1 MAQNAGTANREDVK
15 QLMNE
20 VDRLAEK
27 ARALLARAEEQE
39 NKEAVAEIEIA
50 LKWISEAKR
59 LIADGNYD
67 DASNTF
73 RVKFGIEGNGYAVV
87 KNQNSSGRCWQYVQ
101 SIPTRFADRNQRPR
115 LVV

>member
-39 NKEAVAEIEIA
+39 NKEAVAYPQFFFLLLE
-50 LKWISEAKR
+50 R
-59 LIADGNYD
+59 GQ
-67 DASNTF
+67 T
-73 RVKFGIEGNGYAVV
+73 
-87 KNQNSSGRCWQYVQ
+87 
-101 SIPTRFADRNQRPR
+101 
-115 LVV
+115 LV